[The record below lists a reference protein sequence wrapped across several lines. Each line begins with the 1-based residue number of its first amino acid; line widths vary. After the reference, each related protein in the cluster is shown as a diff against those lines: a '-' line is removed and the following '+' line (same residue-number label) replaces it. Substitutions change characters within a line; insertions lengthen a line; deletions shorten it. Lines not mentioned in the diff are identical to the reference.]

1 MRWIHRT
8 LFRQGGSEL
17 PETREVI
24 LEERRRLT
32 EHLERLEADEKAIK
46 AEMEKVD
53 EQIKYYRALVKDMKN
68 AISPPLFSGLM
79 NAMRGR

>member
-1 MRWIHRT
+1 MHPA
-8 LFRQGGSEL
+8 LSRQGGSDL

-24 LEERRRLT
+24 LEERRRLI
-32 EHLERLEADEKAIK
+32 EHFNRLEEDEKAIQ
-46 AEMEKVD
+46 AEIDKVD
-53 EQIKYYRALVKDMKN
+53 GQIKYYRALVKDMKN